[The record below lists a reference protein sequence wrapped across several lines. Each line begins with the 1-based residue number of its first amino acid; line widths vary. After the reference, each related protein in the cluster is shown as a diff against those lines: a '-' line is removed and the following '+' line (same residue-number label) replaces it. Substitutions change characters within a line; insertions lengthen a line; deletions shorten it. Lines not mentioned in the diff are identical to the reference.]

1 MLNFKVNLLKLIQVM
16 QKVVMIYDLDYEVG
30 NIEAFI
36 DEFKKLINNNNK
48 KNSTTNEIT
57 NKNLIM

>member
-1 MLNFKVNLLKLIQVM
+1 M

-36 DEFKKLINNNNK
+36 DEFKKFINNNNK